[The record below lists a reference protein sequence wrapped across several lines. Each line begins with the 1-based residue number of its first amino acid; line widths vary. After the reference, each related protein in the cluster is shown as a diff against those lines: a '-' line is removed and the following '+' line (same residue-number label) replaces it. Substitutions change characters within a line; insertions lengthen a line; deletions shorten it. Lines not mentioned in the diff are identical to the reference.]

1 MSLAAMTMPFDTLK
15 LARRLE
21 GAGFTAQ
28 QAGDM
33 AEAFAEPLANFVTK
47 ADLEQAVETL
57 RREINQAVE
66 MLRRDLT
73 IRLGGMM
80 IVAVGVILSAMAAML
95 TVAVRLLH

>member
-1 MSLAAMTMPFDTLK
+1 MTMPFDTLK

-33 AEAFAEPLANFVTK
+33 AEAIAEPLANFVTK
-47 ADLEQAVETL
+47 QDLEQAVTQL
-57 RREINQAVE
+57 RRDIQQAIE

-80 IVAVGVILSAMAAML
+80 IVAVGIILSAMAAML
-95 TVAVRLLH
+95 SVAVRFFH